1 MMKSFYDIEENS
13 EPYVMHET
21 ENKIDI
27 HVQLYIHVYEK
38 YLLLSQIK
46 KKVLLG
52 FFFKGKIKLIF
63 QDLIFDIL

>member
-1 MMKSFYDIEENS
+1 MYDVLKSNIFK
-13 EPYVMHET
+13 
-21 ENKIDI
+21 NKMQSKCYIMGSNYSKKKI
-27 HVQLYIHVYEK
+27 WLYIYEE